1 VPAGTNGMVA
11 TATSS
16 NKPTERVYVMS
27 VFIFGLFFR
36 VTFWSEFQFCRM
48 GITRGV
54 SEMMC
59 CDVRVGDS
67 AGITTRYIFVKPCK
81 YNFAF

>member
-1 VPAGTNGMVA
+1 
-11 TATSS
+11 
-16 NKPTERVYVMS
+16 MS

-36 VTFWSEFQFCRM
+36 LTFWSEFQFCRM

-67 AGITTRYIFVKPCK
+67 AGITTRYIFLNLVSIILLFKIGFTF
-81 YNFAF
+81 NQG